1 MNTIFKRAAIAAIAG
16 LAPAVV
22 AVAQVNVSPNTAGG
36 TNVQAG
42 PATVETGPGGANVN
56 VAPGTGGPVLNNAP
70 ARQENR
76 IERRQNRQANRATG
90 NDWRMVNFQNRWWY
104 YHPNNSWSY
113 YDNGRWNA
121 YRVPA
126 PATATQPMPTR
137 RYSAYRAEADQLTG
151 GETGIDGTAAN
162 EQAVDGPNL
171 PDTNV
176 PHSAVPG
183 PGNTSSGGTAP

>member
-1 MNTIFKRAAIAAIAG
+1 MNTIFKRAAVAAIAG
-16 LAPAVV
+16 LAPAAV
-22 AVAQVNVSPNTAGG
+22 AVAQVNVSPNPAGG

-42 PATVETGPGGANVN
+42 PATVGTGPDGANVDEPPRN
-56 VAPGTGGPVLNNAP
+56 EAAISNNAP

-76 IERRQNRQANRATG
+76 VERRQNPQARRATG

-121 YRVPA
+121 YRAPA
-126 PATATQPMPTR
+126 NATATQPMPTR
-137 RYSAYRAEADQLTG
+137 RYSSYRAEADQLTG

-162 EQAVDGPNL
+162 QRPVDSQNL
-171 PDTNV
+171 PDTNA
-176 PHSAVPG
+176 PRSAVPG